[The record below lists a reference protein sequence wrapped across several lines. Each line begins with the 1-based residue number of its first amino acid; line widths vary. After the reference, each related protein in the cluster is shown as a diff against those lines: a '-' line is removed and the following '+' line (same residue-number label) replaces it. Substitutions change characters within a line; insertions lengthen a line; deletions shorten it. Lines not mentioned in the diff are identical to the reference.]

1 MIYLFR
7 MMISIANSYNL
18 PEGIDYIQYQ
28 LYDYMGLSEN
38 KEPINPLI
46 NYH

>member
-1 MIYLFR
+1 
-7 MMISIANSYNL
+7 MISIANSNYL

-28 LYDYMGLSEN
+28 LYDYIGLPEN